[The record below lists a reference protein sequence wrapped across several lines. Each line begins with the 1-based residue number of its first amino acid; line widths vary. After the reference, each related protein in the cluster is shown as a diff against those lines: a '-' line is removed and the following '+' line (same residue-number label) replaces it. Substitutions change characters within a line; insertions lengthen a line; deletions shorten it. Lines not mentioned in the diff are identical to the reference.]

1 MDEKPRSLDV
11 FLKPIREQLAQIRPI
26 DASNATQA
34 VFRIQSRHANPGQ
47 IEKVKHALPGEVQ
60 AIWIK
65 VTPDTQVEVERAIT
79 RVTMPRRAA
88 GAPEGGPLACGTRGN
103 RSPRPSRSG
112 PCRRSDD
119 PAADQATATGLMEVD
134 MRVAEVM
141 TRDVRLIEPNQTIR
155 DAARLMAEM
164 DAGIMPV
171 RDGDRL
177 VGMITDRDIAVRAV
191 AQGRGPD
198 TAVREVM
205 TDEVKYCYEGDDT
218 NDVARNM
225 ADIQVRRLPVL
236 TREKRLVGII
246 SLGDMAMSDGAAP
259 AGEAVAGIS
268 QPGGQHSQTGGPR
281 T

>member
-1 MDEKPRSLDV
+1 
-11 FLKPIREQLAQIRPI
+11 
-26 DASNATQA
+26 
-34 VFRIQSRHANPGQ
+34 
-47 IEKVKHALPGEVQ
+47 
-60 AIWIK
+60 
-65 VTPDTQVEVERAIT
+65 
-79 RVTMPRRAA
+79 
-88 GAPEGGPLACGTRGN
+88 
-103 RSPRPSRSG
+103 
-112 PCRRSDD
+112 
-119 PAADQATATGLMEVD
+119 MEVD

-171 RDGDRL
+171 REGDRL

-198 TAVREVM
+198 TPVREVM
-205 TDEVKYCYEGDDT
+205 TDEVKYCYEDDDT

-246 SLGDMAMSDGAAP
+246 SLGDMAVSDE

-281 T
+281 H